1 MIQVVD
7 YNNKDLGRI
16 KNYDEKFLNT
26 IQEKNLIDVFDREN
40 NIITLM
46 TEEQYIEYGKKLRK
60 EYRENNKE
68 KIKESNKKYRQE
80 EIEKYRQ
87 EHKE

>member
-7 YNNKDLGRI
+7 YENKSLGRI
-16 KNYDEKFLNT
+16 NNYDEKFLNT
-26 IQEKNLIDVFDREN
+26 IKEKNLIDVFDREN

-60 EYRENNKE
+60 EYREKNKE
-68 KIKESNKKYRQE
+68 KIKESNKKY
-80 EIEKYRQ
+80 
-87 EHKE
+87 